1 MDRDYAIVNP
11 SSLKHALCASMNGA
25 QFSRPFVTTQV
36 SRTSLVSGQLQQIFF
51 PDFPTGGGHDSFD
64 ENVDSCQ
71 QIEKNI
77 LMHNRDFN
85 LNL

>member
-1 MDRDYAIVNP
+1 
-11 SSLKHALCASMNGA
+11 MNDA

-64 ENVDSCQ
+64 ENVDSRQ
-71 QIEKNI
+71 QIEKNVLI
-77 LMHNRDFN
+77 HNKYFN
-85 LNL
+85 LHR